1 MKPIPKTLLI
11 HSAEL
16 FEEKEGGWQEPARE
30 KIAEL
35 SRIRIEP
42 CSRLVQTDS
51 NRSVTL
57 EATLFYDCRN
67 SSPANVEFKQ
77 GQRLTFG
84 GELYKI
90 ELVEPLYDNK
100 RLHHLE
106 VGLCR

>member
-16 FEEKEGGWQEPARE
+16 YAEKEGGWQEQE
-30 KIAEL
+30 QTKIAAL
-35 SRIRIEP
+35 SCIRIEP
-42 CSRLVQTDS
+42 CSKLAQTDS

-57 EATLFYDCRN
+57 EAALFYDCRN

-77 GQRLTFG
+77 GQRLKFG
-84 GELYKI
+84 EVIYK
-90 ELVEPLYDNK
+90 VETVERLYDNK

-106 VGLCR
+106 VGLCL

>member
-16 FEEKEGGWQEPARE
+16 FEEKEGGWQESERTP
-30 KIAEL
+30 IAAL
-35 SRIRIEP
+35 THIRIEP
-42 CSRLVQTDS
+42 CSKLMQTDG

-77 GQRLTFG
+77 GLRLKFD
-84 GELYKI
+84 EVIYK
-90 ELVEPLYDNK
+90 VETVERLYDNK